1 MSILDREKTVA
12 GPGYSRWLVPPAALA
27 IHLCIGQVYGF
38 SVFNLPLTKVLGV
51 TKSAPDDWKLTSI
64 AVIFGVAIVFLGL
77 AAAVFG
83 TWLERVGPRKAMFA
97 AACCFCGGF
106 LVAALGV
113 KLHVF
118 ALVVLGYGV
127 LGGIGLGIG
136 YISPVKTLITWFPD
150 RPGMAT
156 GMAIMGFGG
165 GAMIGS
171 PLAVNLMKYFAS
183 PASTGV
189 IQTFLAMGVIYFV
202 VMMFG
207 VFTVRVPQKGWKPD
221 GWEPKAVAS
230 KLVTSANVSAADA
243 IKTPQF
249 WLVWAVLFLN
259 VSAGI
264 GVLQTASPIIQQTL
278 GVSAASAAGFVGL
291 LSLFNMGGRFFWS
304 TFSDKLGRKTTYNVY
319 FILGGVLYALVPTAA
334 KMHSVP
340 LFVLIVCV
348 IISMYGGGFST
359 VPAYLKDLFG
369 TMQVGA
375 IHGRLLTA
383 WSAAGIVGP
392 LLINF
397 MRDYQVAH
405 GVALAQS
412 YNFTMY
418 ILVGFLAL
426 GLLCNIAVSP
436 VSERYHQDDD
446 LRLAAA

>member
-1 MSILDREKTVA
+1 MSLLDRERTVA
-12 GPGYSRWLVPPAALA
+12 GPGYSRWFVPPAALA

-38 SVFNLPLTKVLGV
+38 SVFNLPLTRVIGIS
-51 TKSAPDDWKLTSI
+51 KSTPDDWKLTSM
-64 AVIFGVAIVFLGL
+64 ALIFGVAIVFLGL

-83 TWLERVGPRKAMFA
+83 RWLERVGPRKAMFA

-106 LVAALGV
+106 VVAAIGV
-113 KLHVF
+113 KIHVF
-118 ALVVLGYGV
+118 SLLVLGYGV

-171 PLAVNLMKYFAS
+171 PLAVNLMKYFGS
-183 PASTGV
+183 PTSTG
-189 IQTFLAMGVIYFV
+189 IIPTFLAMGAIYFV

-207 VFTVRVPQKGWKPD
+207 VFTVRVPQKGWKPE
-221 GWEPKAVAS
+221 GWEPKPAS
-230 KLVTSANVSAADA
+230 QQKLVTSANVNASEA

-249 WLVWAVLFLN
+249 WLVWMVLFLN

-278 GVSAASAAGFVGL
+278 GVSAAAAAGFVGL

-304 TFSDKLGRKTTYNVY
+304 TFSDKLGRKATYNVY
-319 FILGGVLYALVPTAA
+319 FILGGILYALVPATA

-340 LFVLIVCV
+340 LFVLAVCV

-369 TMQVGA
+369 TLEVGA

-412 YNFTMY
+412 YNTTMY

-426 GLLCNIAVSP
+426 GLLCNLAVTQ
-436 VSERYHQDDD
+436 VSEKYHQTD
-446 LRLAAA
+446 LAAA